1 MKQSQRIHKLQQ
13 LLLAWY
19 RKHQRKLPWR
29 ETKDP
34 YSIWVSEIMLQQTRV
49 DTAIPYFQ
57 KFLSTFPT
65 IDDLANA
72 SEHDVL
78 KQWQGLGYYRRAKL
92 IHKAAKE
99 VSANYGGKLPPT
111 REELKKLPGFG
122 PYTSG
127 AVASIAFNECAP
139 AVDGNVKRVL
149 SRIFETKESVEPI
162 AEAAA
167 QVSSPPEWTQSLM
180 ELGALICI
188 PKKPKCLVC
197 PVQSV
202 CLASVHGTISQ
213 YPAVIKKAKVKEIF
227 ATTWMIQNITTKK
240 ILIQQRPEEGRWSN
254 MWEFPT
260 DEFEKKP
267 AGFESS
273 IATQEKKIGNFKHL
287 LTHRTM
293 HIEVVHAQPKPN
305 VPVLEHQRWVSTNEL
320 KDFPISKLQ
329 QKAFEIFK
337 KNH

>member
-1 MKQSQRIHKLQQ
+1 MSHTSRIQLLQKN
-13 LLLAWY
+13 LLAWY
-19 RKHQRKLPWR
+19 RANKRKLPWR

-49 DTAIPYFQ
+49 DTAIPYYER
-57 KFLSTFPT
+57 FLKTFPT
-65 IDDLANA
+65 INELAAA

-99 VSANYGGKLPPT
+99 VSVRYNGKLPST
-111 REELKKLPGFG
+111 KTELQTLPGFG

-149 SRIFETKESVEPI
+149 SRIFATHESIEPI
-162 AEAAA
+162 ALEAA
-167 QVSSPPEWTQSLM
+167 QVDSPSDWTQSLM
-180 ELGALICI
+180 ELGALICV
-188 PKKPKCLVC
+188 PKSPKCLVC
-197 PVQSV
+197 PAQNV
-202 CLASVHGTISQ
+202 CLAYEQGAVSEF
-213 YPAVIKKAKVKEIF
+213 PALVKKTKAREIF
-227 ATTWMIQNITTKK
+227 ATTWMILNSKNR
-240 ILIQQRPEEGRWSN
+240 ILIQQRPEDGRWSN

-260 DEFEKKP
+260 EEFEIKP
-267 AGFESS
+267 ERFESS
-273 IATQEKKIGNFKHL
+273 IAFDGKKIGKFKHL

-293 HIEVVHAQPKPN
+293 HIEVIHAKP
-305 VPVLEHQRWVSTNEL
+305 VKTLKTAEHQKWISLDEL
-320 KDFPISKLQ
+320 ENFPISKLQ

-337 KNH
+337 KKP